1 VAEVR
6 RGPAQSAAPS
16 TYELAGVEAFTP
28 EAVTA
33 TFDGTLAASAFL
45 PTLSVYAQSGELLS
59 RSPASEVAVGS
70 SAEVTFAPLLRAALV
85 AAAAGGGYPF
95 CQAGI
100 GGFYN
105 VPSGVNTTIGI
116 DPGTLIDSGGGI
128 FTEDT
133 TGGGVT
139 GVSITA
145 VGTYG
150 AFWGVEYV
158 DTAGTPLANPQNF
171 VVNAQDF
178 SGSLIVGLPY
188 IGSVYGRGFTNF
200 GGRSD
205 FQFGWLALFTMHAA
219 APAND
224 PIVLAAIQNTG
235 VQLRAYTQVAMFQL
249 LPTAIF

>member
-1 VAEVR
+1 MPLLI
-6 RGPAQSAAPS
+6 RGPTRHAAPS
-16 TYELAGVEAFTP
+16 TYTLAPNEAFVP
-28 EAVTA
+28 ESVTA
-33 TFDGTLAASAFL
+33 SFDGSGAAGAFL
-45 PTLSVYAQSGELLS
+45 PTLSVYAQSGELLA
-59 RSPASEVAVGS
+59 RSPASEVAAGS
-70 SAEVTFAPLLRAALV
+70 SAEVTFAPLLRAAQG
-85 AAAAGGGYPF
+85 AAAGTSGYPF

-116 DPGTLIDSGGGI
+116 DPGTLIDSGSGI
-128 FTEDT
+128 FVEDT
-133 TGGGVT
+133 TGGGVS
-139 GVSITA
+139 GISITEA
-145 VGTYG
+145 GTYA

-178 SGSLIVGLPY
+178 SASLIVGLPY

>member
-1 VAEVR
+1 V
-6 RGPAQSAAPS
+6 
-16 TYELAGVEAFTP
+16 
-28 EAVTA
+28 
-33 TFDGTLAASAFL
+33 L
-45 PTLSVYAQSGELLS
+45 PG
-59 RSPASEVAVGS
+59 
-70 SAEVTFAPLLRAALV
+70 
-85 AAAAGGGYPF
+85 
-95 CQAGI
+95 
-100 GGFYN
+100 
-105 VPSGVNTTIGI
+105 
-116 DPGTLIDSGGGI
+116 
-128 FTEDT
+128 
-133 TGGGVT
+133 
-139 GVSITA
+139 
-145 VGTYG
+145 
-150 AFWGVEYV
+150 
-158 DTAGTPLANPQNF
+158 PLANPQNF